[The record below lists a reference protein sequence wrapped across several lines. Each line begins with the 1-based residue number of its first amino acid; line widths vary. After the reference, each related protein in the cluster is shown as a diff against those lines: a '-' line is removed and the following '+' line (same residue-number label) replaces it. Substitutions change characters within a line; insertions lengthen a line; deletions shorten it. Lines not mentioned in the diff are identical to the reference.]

1 MAELELTPVVMPAR
15 KERRRGRVIH
25 NPWVRSLVSFLM
37 VWGPGLIVME
47 ADNDAGAVSTYVQAG
62 AQYGLHLVWTLLLL
76 LPITYFVQEMV
87 ARLGIATGRGHAVLI
102 YRRFGKWWGLFS
114 MIDLQVLN
122 FCTLVT
128 EFAAIALAVRAA
140 GVPPQI
146 GVPLFAVGLV
156 AVVATGAYLRW
167 ERTVMALCLLDV
179 AWVALAGRLG
189 VPVPE
194 VVRHALVPTIPPGG
208 VTADLVLL
216 TVALVGTTIA
226 PWQLFFQQSCVVDK
240 RLRSGDLPWERL
252 DTFLGACFTIVVAGA
267 MMLVGNAARAHGIRF
282 TDPAQLAESLGAVY
296 GPLVRNAL
304 LGLMCNAAVL
314 GTIAVSLSSA
324 WAYGEVRGW
333 SHSLQDPVWR
343 APGFYGLYVAAV
355 GAAAG
360 FVLIPGAPLQV
371 IILGVQVLAGLMLPP
386 ALVFLQLMLNDRQLL
401 DERFANKPWH
411 NWVNWTIIAVLC
423 ALSLLLAGEVLLP
436 GLFPTTPTGG

>member
-156 AVVATGAYLRW
+156 AVVATGAYLR
-167 ERTVMALCLLDV
+167 
-179 AWVALAGRLG
+179 
-189 VPVPE
+189 
-194 VVRHALVPTIPPGG
+194 
-208 VTADLVLL
+208 
-216 TVALVGTTIA
+216 
-226 PWQLFFQQSCVVDK
+226 
-240 RLRSGDLPWERL
+240 
-252 DTFLGACFTIVVAGA
+252 
-267 MMLVGNAARAHGIRF
+267 
-282 TDPAQLAESLGAVY
+282 
-296 GPLVRNAL
+296 
-304 LGLMCNAAVL
+304 
-314 GTIAVSLSSA
+314 
-324 WAYGEVRGW
+324 
-333 SHSLQDPVWR
+333 
-343 APGFYGLYVAAV
+343 
-355 GAAAG
+355 
-360 FVLIPGAPLQV
+360 
-371 IILGVQVLAGLMLPP
+371 
-386 ALVFLQLMLNDRQLL
+386 
-401 DERFANKPWH
+401 
-411 NWVNWTIIAVLC
+411 
-423 ALSLLLAGEVLLP
+423 
-436 GLFPTTPTGG
+436 